1 MRRDKGW
8 GYWMGTGFKGREFH
22 LWRNGQKCA
31 QWSQEHASSLGSGGM
46 KAWAAFF
53 KCPAGDVAPPG
64 DSQVSAKAKGRRGT
78 QSDPEEGGLCLPGK
92 ELRWSWFRES
102 SRRVLGVEVALAQL
116 RWTIREHSGNGRLAS

>member
-1 MRRDKGW
+1 
-8 GYWMGTGFKGREFH
+8 MGLLDGHRLQRKRVSPVEKWPEMCAVEPGACVLSG
-22 LWRNGQKCA
+22 LW
-31 QWSQEHASSLGSGGM
+31 WYESLGCLLQVSRRRCGS
-46 KAWAAFF
+46 
-53 KCPAGDVAPPG
+53 PG